1 MCLGLLL
8 AARLRGEEVVA
19 PPRATALGSLCSHLS
34 REQDD
39 FQPSN
44 VVWSMFPPYEGGRL
58 GKRDR
63 HLALAQRALEDLN
76 PWLQAIG
83 RTPMAATIDFE
94 NAAPV
99 TAPVQASVAGPL
111 QESASES
118 EESDMMRPFVKVE
131 DAKLE
136 GEA

>member
-1 MCLGLLL
+1 
-8 AARLRGEEVVA
+8 VFA

-44 VVWSMFPPYEGGRL
+44 IVWSMFPPYEGGRL

-83 RTPMAATIDFE
+83 RTPMAAAVDV
-94 NAAPV
+94 PDSG
-99 TAPVQASVAGPL
+99 TAPAPASDPGAL
-111 QESASES
+111 QSSVRES
-118 EESDMMRPFVKVE
+118 EESDVMRPFVKVE
-131 DAKLE
+131 NAKIE
-136 GEA
+136 GAK